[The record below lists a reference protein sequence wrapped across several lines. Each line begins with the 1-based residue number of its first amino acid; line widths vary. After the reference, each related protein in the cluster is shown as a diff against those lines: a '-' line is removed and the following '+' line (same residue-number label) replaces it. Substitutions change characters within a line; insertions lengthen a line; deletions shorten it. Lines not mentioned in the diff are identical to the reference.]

1 MLDCFEAVLN
11 GYLRNDKFDVFVT
24 VSNAKFL
31 SKDIITEFSDLGLR
45 NARINFR
52 QDEYGILTMNIY
64 DFLLTP
70 QAIEREHSSTLC
82 CVLPVLFFCHFLSK
96 TVYLLDIIKYNQY
109 NYYGQIGN
117 FGERR
122 GFDD

>member
-45 NARINFR
+45 DA
-52 QDEYGILTMNIY
+52 
-64 DFLLTP
+64 
-70 QAIEREHSSTLC
+70 
-82 CVLPVLFFCHFLSK
+82 
-96 TVYLLDIIKYNQY
+96 
-109 NYYGQIGN
+109 
-117 FGERR
+117 
-122 GFDD
+122 